1 MLKIKHTL
9 NLECVVIINVT
20 KTSLVVVLHTFIQVF
35 VYLTDKLI
43 QILKF
48 QFPYVVPVYI
58 SSTSILTTKCI

>member
-48 QFPYVVPVYI
+48 QFSYENKSV
-58 SSTSILTTKCI
+58 LM